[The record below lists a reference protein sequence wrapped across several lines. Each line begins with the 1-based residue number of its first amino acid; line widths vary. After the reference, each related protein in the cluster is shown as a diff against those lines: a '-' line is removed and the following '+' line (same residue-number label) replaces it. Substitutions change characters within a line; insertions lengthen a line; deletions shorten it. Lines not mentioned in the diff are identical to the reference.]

1 MSTKE
6 ISIYKE
12 QRNIIKNKIIGQAA
26 YQKRLFMAD
35 LNSLGTEMVVCV
47 GRR

>member
-12 QRNIIKNKIIGQAA
+12 QRNIIKNKIIGQATNK
-26 YQKRLFMAD
+26 KRLFA
-35 LNSLGTEMVVCV
+35 
-47 GRR
+47 